1 MGICTSQ
8 QYEPIAE
15 QRLIDMKLDDCKTLI
30 DLQYVNTTDENKFN
44 ETINRIYMENNK
56 ICRGITKLYIRCSKR
71 LSVIDN
77 LLSKYGNKYLRFT
90 SIHTIFNSWKQN
102 TIIINDNNLDI
113 INRLISNC
121 IRTENDKNEYKCI
134 NKHIVNIFTLAVD
147 YNIPIVSN
155 DIKKMIISYERV
167 YKQKIN
173 ELYVANIFVDMYND
187 KLKYL
192 INTIDFDDEK
202 NLNHGIY
209 VFDFIKHMI
218 NSFSPDEMLKYKKFL
233 TRAVN
238 LYGLILLL
246 PHNYIKYDLKDLVE
260 LSKIG
265 ILFIQPFLRNLINR
279 VSLLKND
286 ELKVDSKR

>member
-1 MGICTSQ
+1 
-8 QYEPIAE
+8 
-15 QRLIDMKLDDCKTLI
+15 
-30 DLQYVNTTDENKFN
+30 
-44 ETINRIYMENNK
+44 
-56 ICRGITKLYIRCSKR
+56 
-71 LSVIDN
+71 
-77 LLSKYGNKYLRFT
+77 
-90 SIHTIFNSWKQN
+90 
-102 TIIINDNNLDI
+102 
-113 INRLISNC
+113 
-121 IRTENDKNEYKCI
+121 
-134 NKHIVNIFTLAVD
+134 
-147 YNIPIVSN
+147 
-155 DIKKMIISYERV
+155 
-167 YKQKIN
+167 
-173 ELYVANIFVDMYND
+173 MYND